1 LRIEWLFLRGEWKDQ
16 KHRQKRPCYPDVH
29 ITPIVTR
36 RASMEFIPTVVQ

>member
-1 LRIEWLFLRGEWKDQ
+1 LRGKREDQ
-16 KHRQKRPCYPDVH
+16 KHRQKRPCCPVVH